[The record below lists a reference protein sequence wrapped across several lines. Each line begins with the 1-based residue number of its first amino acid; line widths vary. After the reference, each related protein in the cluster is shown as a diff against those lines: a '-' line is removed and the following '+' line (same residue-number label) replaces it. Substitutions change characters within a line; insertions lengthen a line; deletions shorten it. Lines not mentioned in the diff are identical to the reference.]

1 MRDDPAG
8 EVMTNS
14 RLDTTGPHS
23 GTLIVNADDWGRDAR
38 TTDRI
43 IECVRHEAISS
54 ASAMVYTE
62 DAERGAELA
71 RTHGVDTGLHLNLT
85 MPFTAPNC
93 PARLR
98 KALEKLGHFLGRY
111 RLAQVVYRPGLA
123 ATFEYVVKAQLE
135 EYERLYGA
143 EARRVD
149 GHQHMH
155 LCSNVI
161 LQRLL
166 PVGTIVRRN
175 FTFESGEKG
184 YFNRLYRRWQDRRL
198 ARQHRMA
205 DYFFDLLPM
214 EPRRLQRI
222 RELATHHDVEVE
234 AHVIFDDQY
243 QFLMDGRLSQGAGGV
258 PLAHG
263 YILRGADTENI
274 P

>member
-1 MRDDPAG
+1 MRDEPAS
-8 EVMTNS
+8 EVVTNS
-14 RLDTTGPHS
+14 RLDTMGPHS

-38 TTDRI
+38 TTDLI
-43 IECVRHEAISS
+43 LACVRHEAISS

-62 DAERGAELA
+62 DAARGAELA

-85 MPFTAPNC
+85 MPFTAQNC
-93 PARLR
+93 PVRLR
-98 KALEKLGHFLGRY
+98 KAMEKLGHFLGSY
-111 RLAQVVYRPGLA
+111 RLAPVVYRPGLA
-123 ATFEYVVKAQLE
+123 AAFEYVVKAQLE

-143 EARRVD
+143 PALRVD

-155 LCSNVI
+155 LCANVI

-166 PVGTIVRRN
+166 PAGTIVRRN
-175 FTFESGEKG
+175 FTFEAGEKG

-198 ARQHRMA
+198 ARQHRMT

-214 EPRRLQRI
+214 EPRRLERI
-222 RELATHHDVEVE
+222 HELARHHDVEVE
-234 AHVIFDDQY
+234 AHVIFDDQF
-243 QFLMDGRLSQGAGGV
+243 QFLMDGRLNQGAGGT

-263 YILRGADTENI
+263 YILRGADTGNI